1 MSCVV
6 RFSSAAVSW
15 GWRGRSHGH
24 LSGWWDGAPG
34 PTSVAASLPGALGTA
49 EAGRLDSRVTLLL
62 NPNGR
67 WTSLGQHKR
76 KPEFP
81 VVIREFCLNLRKTT
95 YLFSM
100 GSSGPRNRLGVS
112 CTAGRFFTSSATR
125 EVYLFHN
132 MLSQISLEFKAL
144 PRDVGDTIQKH
155 RTTVVQ
161 A

>member
-62 NPNGR
+62 LLGLPAPSPQLENWIAGSAPGLPSVPPPLCVPVHPSLRTLCGILRILGCWAEAPLFCCACLSVVDGR
-67 WTSLGQHKR
+67 GETKAAFRSS
-76 KPEFP
+76 
-81 VVIREFCLNLRKTT
+81 
-95 YLFSM
+95 FSS
-100 GSSGPRNRLGVS
+100 GSSFMSRI
-112 CTAGRFFTSSATR
+112 C
-125 EVYLFHN
+125 
-132 MLSQISLEFKAL
+132 
-144 PRDVGDTIQKH
+144 
-155 RTTVVQ
+155 
-161 A
+161 

>member
-62 NPNGR
+62 L
-67 WTSLGQHKR
+67 LGLPAPSPQLDNWIAGSAPHELKAEMTPWFMQNR
-76 KPEFP
+76 SVSRHETN
-81 VVIREFCLNLRKTT
+81 INLIVP
-95 YLFSM
+95 LPQ
-100 GSSGPRNRLGVS
+100 SS
-112 CTAGRFFTSSATR
+112 
-125 EVYLFHN
+125 
-132 MLSQISLEFKAL
+132 
-144 PRDVGDTIQKH
+144 
-155 RTTVVQ
+155 
-161 A
+161 